1 MAELRFFARTKTN
14 WTPASYTA
22 NATVSIFNVAAG
34 DMIGP
39 GFARV
44 RVVFNGGGT
53 DAIITIGITGTTN
66 LFCADGNIDET
77 ATGLYHLLGGGN
89 YVARGE
95 YLFTS
100 ADTIDVTFTANT
112 SGTRTTGAVDYW
124 FYVAKVDPSH

>member
-1 MAELRFFARTKTN
+1 MELRFFKRSRSN

-22 NATVSIFNVAAG
+22 DETAQILNVAAG
-34 DMIGP
+34 DLIGP
-39 GFARV
+39 GIARV
-44 RVVFNGGGT
+44 RTVFNGGGT
-53 DAIITIGITGTTN
+53 DAIIIIGLAGGTTN

-77 ATGLYHLLGGGN
+77 TVGTYHLLGAGN

-100 ADTIDVTFTANT
+100 ADTIDVGFTANT

-124 FYVAKVDPSH
+124 FFVAKVDPH